1 LLRTL
6 CAINTLLVT
15 SMFMLAANPMACIIW
30 PKHKS
35 TQAIY
40 IPLRLLTPEMN
51 SLHQFPYS
59 CPVRILLCEEL
70 RVQVSLKHSVT
81 VHVRHPIYG
90 SEPLTYLWIRMPAP
104 PWLQFHCHVHG
115 FSIDLSEVARQKLSI
130 NCHPLTT
137 VSQLYSD
144 CYTHRMQIDY
154 QLVCISTRPVLSVLA
169 DRIAESKTKKILQT
183 VVMKSGAAA

>member
-30 PKHKS
+30 QKHKS

-70 RVQVSLKHSVT
+70 SVQVSLKHSVRT
-81 VHVRHPIYG
+81 RKTSNLWFRTIDIPLNSNAGSSMTAISLPRPWFQHRSVR
-90 SEPLTYLWIRMPAP
+90 S
-104 PWLQFHCHVHG
+104 
-115 FSIDLSEVARQKLSI
+115 
-130 NCHPLTT
+130 
-137 VSQLYSD
+137 
-144 CYTHRMQIDY
+144 
-154 QLVCISTRPVLSVLA
+154 
-169 DRIAESKTKKILQT
+169 SKTKT
-183 VVMKSGAAA
+183 FD